1 MQITI
6 TNETEDCT
14 VKLLSRHWIIK
25 NSEGHTEEVRWVC
38 PMACRVHELHRPL
51 LTPAICFAWCRKSL
65 PPAEWQ
71 SAPATFDVFT
81 DRGPG
86 VVGET
91 PVLYPG
97 QVHEYKSAVP
107 LNTPSGTMQGTFT
120 MAPVDQDLKH
130 CAAGETF
137 DIDIGQFLLDTR
149 ADVVC

>member
-1 MQITI
+1 M
-6 TNETEDCT
+6 
-14 VKLLSRHWIIK
+14 
-25 NSEGHTEEVRWVC
+25 
-38 PMACRVHELHRPL
+38 
-51 LTPAICFAWCRKSL
+51 TPALCFAWCRKSL
-65 PPAEWQ
+65 PSAEWQ

-91 PVLYPG
+91 PVLHPG

-107 LNTPSGTMQGTFT
+107 LNTPVGTMQGTFT

-130 CAAGETF
+130 CPAGETF